1 MPRSTWTCESGP
13 AANAFAMKTLNQI
26 LAVTWLNILNLP
38 QRVATSTVAV
48 VGVAAVVLVF
58 AAVLSMAKGFERT
71 MTLAGATDTAI
82 AIRAGSTSELS
93 SGLSSEQVQII
104 ETTPGILRDGGRPL
118 VSAELYVLVDIK
130 KKSNDLD
137 ANVPFRGVGDN
148 AFAVRNN
155 TGLVAGRMF
164 EKGKNELIV
173 GRGAQSEFK
182 GLDLGATIKFGRTEW
197 QVVGVFSAGGG
208 VAESEIWTDARV
220 LQNAYRRGNSFQTVR
235 VRLESPES
243 LEALRS
249 TLTDDPRLDV
259 DVYTER
265 DFYAS
270 QAEATSNFIRV
281 LGYPI
286 TILMSIGAV
295 FGALNS
301 MYSSVSTR
309 GKEIATLRALGFG
322 PGAVL
327 ISTIIE
333 STLLAF
339 VGGLIGGAIA
349 FVVFN
354 GFTVSTLSNA
364 SFSQVV
370 FDFAVTGDLLVQ
382 GIVTALII
390 GFIGG
395 LLPAIRA
402 ARLPVAQAL
411 REL

>member
-1 MPRSTWTCESGP
+1 MR
-13 AANAFAMKTLNQI
+13 NLNQI
-26 LAVTWLNILNLP
+26 FAVTWLNILHLSH
-38 QRVATSTVAV
+38 RMATSSVAI

-58 AAVLSMAKGFERT
+58 AAVMSMAKGFERT
-71 MTLAGATDTAI
+71 MTLAGSEDTAI
-82 AIRAGSTSELS
+82 VIRSGSTSELA
-93 SGLSSEQVQII
+93 SGLENEQVQII
-104 ETTPGILRDGGRPL
+104 ETAPGVLRDGDRS
-118 VSAELYVLVDIK
+118 VISAELFVLVDVPLRGK
-130 KKSNDLD
+130 DTE
-137 ANVPFRGVGDN
+137 ANAPFRGVGAS
-148 AFAVRNN
+148 AFEVRDA
-155 TGLVAGRMF
+155 TQLIEGRMF
-164 EKGKNELIV
+164 EPGKNEMIV
-173 GRGAQSEFK
+173 GRAAQSEFE
-182 GLDLGATIKFGRTEW
+182 GLELGDTIMFGRTAW
-197 QVVGVFSAGGG
+197 SIVGVFEANGG
-208 VAESEIWTDARV
+208 VAESELWTDVRV
-220 LQNAYRRGNSFQTVR
+220 LQGAYRRGNTFQTVR

-243 LEALRS
+243 LAALEEALQN
-249 TLTDDPRLDV
+249 DPRLDV

-265 DFYAS
+265 AFYS
-270 QAEATSNFIRV
+270 TQAEGTATFIRV

-286 TILMSIGAV
+286 TFLMAIGAV

-322 PGAVL
+322 PLSVL

-333 STLLAF
+333 STLLAL

-349 FVVFN
+349 FIVFN

-382 GIVTALII
+382 GIITALII
-390 GFIGG
+390 GLIGG
-395 LLPAIRA
+395 LLPAVRA